1 MWHKNL
7 YLRPIPKRG
16 HILKDKVD
24 QEQMGGVEVIFLGEN
39 SPDSKAW
46 IVGSTC
52 LSFTAWVTEHH
63 LLVPINCHPPSVR
76 RASVSQWETK
86 TTALGG
92 EMGQGP
98 SCRLWPPSA
107 AGCGC
112 RLPVLFS
119 SPLLECAPRKH
130 TAAPVPAFRV
140 GRDHRQVALPAPAFS
155 SQERNWPSLSLSR
168 KSPVTKPLWHLS
180 VSPAC
185 LLIRPSFQKLPIP
198 TLFLH
203 RTGFSFWTY
212 KSNCTHQPLPFCTW
226 NLSRILPHA
235 NLVYSLGHWPGYGVW
250 TILCFFS
257 RKIGTSTPQN
267 NAVQTE
273 LSSLPCF
280 HSLIFPLFY
289 PKVLLCSSNQPIIWS
304 IDQDGLRFREVYLPQ
319 LLECWS
325 EGYAPPSSAS
335 FLFFK

>member
-76 RASVSQWETK
+76 RGSVNQWETK

-107 AGCGC
+107 AAC
-112 RLPVLFS
+112 
-119 SPLLECAPRKH
+119 PLLLPSL
-130 TAAPVPAFRV
+130 RV
-140 GRDHRQVALPAPAFS
+140 S
-155 SQERNWPSLSLSR
+155 SQKAHCCSSSSFQSEERPQASR
-168 KSPVTKPLWHLS
+168 ASST
-180 VSPAC
+180 C
-185 LLIRPSFQKLPIP
+185 LLFPGKKLA
-198 TLFLH
+198 F
-203 RTGFSFWTY
+203 
-212 KSNCTHQPLPFCTW
+212 
-226 NLSRILPHA
+226 
-235 NLVYSLGHWPGYGVW
+235 
-250 TILCFFS
+250 
-257 RKIGTSTPQN
+257 
-267 NAVQTE
+267 TE
-273 LSSLPCF
+273 SLP
-280 HSLIFPLFY
+280 
-289 PKVLLCSSNQPIIWS
+289 KVTS
-304 IDQDGLRFREVYLPQ
+304 D
-319 LLECWS
+319 
-325 EGYAPPSSAS
+325 
-335 FLFFK
+335 